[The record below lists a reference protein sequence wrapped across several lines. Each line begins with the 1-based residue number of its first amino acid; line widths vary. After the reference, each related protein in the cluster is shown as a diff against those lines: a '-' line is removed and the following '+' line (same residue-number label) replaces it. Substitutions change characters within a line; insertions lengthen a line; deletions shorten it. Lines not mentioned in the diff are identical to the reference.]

1 MLGNATNDSNIEYS
15 NEDME
20 LMNDS
25 NNMLH
30 IHSIIKPFN
39 FQVYALALSIPT
51 WAMSTYLLQHQN
63 IAKFIGCNPNQ
74 GDIVPSLPCV
84 EDLHAESN
92 IFE

>member
-63 IAKFIGCNPNQ
+63 IAKFIAP
-74 GDIVPSLPCV
+74 VPAHT
-84 EDLHAESN
+84 DLLVGGSSEFHVKKSFSER
-92 IFE
+92 